1 MVAPALAC
9 SDGADGDAGDDD
21 GEAYVVVVCDEV
33 TELMDHVKFYCSPAN
48 ESGSPNTYL
57 RLKAELIARFG
68 SALVQQHKARIQ
80 EYMQSKVEEPGGRL
94 QRRVQVHSDITRRL
108 AAMAGVTVG
117 NEKGNENL
125 DERQLLSDQL
135 VDLENEIGS
144 LREAEA
150 AAALFAAPVHVPM
163 TLDRCSAGTLGHIF
177 SMLPTQTMLVVIARV
192 CKKFRALMSQM
203 TAVTLQLGWARLV
216 LTDRVRLCPPA
227 MCPGALSRF
236 GVASSRCAVALRGL
250 GV

>member
-1 MVAPALAC
+1 MAMVAPALAC

-108 AAMAGVTVG
+108 AAMAGVTV
-117 NEKGNENL
+117 GNENL